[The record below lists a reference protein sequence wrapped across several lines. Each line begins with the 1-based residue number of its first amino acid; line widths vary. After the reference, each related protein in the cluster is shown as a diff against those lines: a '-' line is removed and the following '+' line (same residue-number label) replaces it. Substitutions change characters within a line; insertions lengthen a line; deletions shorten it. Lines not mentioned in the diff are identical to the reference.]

1 MLGRIGPKTATLK
14 PKRMADERPVPLPG
28 LFRRIF
34 KDPEFRT
41 RAAFLRKVPLFQDLG
56 RRDLGHLIQSLLE
69 KTYAEGELLFDEGDI
84 GRALFIVEHGSVE
97 LLKRGADGVPQVLA
111 SAGRGDFF
119 GEMALLEELPR
130 SAAAMART
138 ETTVYLLYRTRL
150 FGLIQ
155 SRPRVGVMILD
166 QLARLLSAR
175 LRDTSR
181 RLVAND
187 PDLVGSRK

>member
-1 MLGRIGPKTATLK
+1 
-14 PKRMADERPVPLPG
+14 MADERPIPLPG
-28 LFRRIF
+28 LLQRVFMDGQFRV
-34 KDPEFRT
+34 
-41 RAAFLRKVPLFQDLG
+41 RAAFLRRVALFQDLG

-84 GRALFIVEHGSVE
+84 GRALFIVESGAVE
-97 LLKRGADGVPQVLA
+97 LFKRGADGTPQVLA
-111 SAGRGDFF
+111 SAVRGDFF

-130 SAAAMART
+130 SASAVART
-138 ETTVYLLYRTRL
+138 EAKVYLLYRTRL

-181 RLVAND
+181 RLVSSERE
-187 PDLVGSRK
+187 LVGSTE